1 MKTKPE
7 RNLEAVKI
15 EDYLALDFTDVPTLP
30 ADKLAARVPELL
42 KAARVT
48 KSEPATAENNT
59 KSFDPATVSRRDFL
73 ARLGTGIVICVSIG
87 DLAEAQEARRQRG
100 GRGGGTPSDLN
111 AFLRIGEDGRVTCL
125 TGKIEMGQGP
135 ITSLPQM
142 LAEDLEVPL
151 ESVDIIMGDTELC
164 PWDQGTHGSMSTR
177 SFGLTLRA
185 AAAEAKLVLLEL
197 AAEKLNVPKEQLVA
211 QDGAVFEREKKE
223 HRVTYAE
230 LAKGQKIERHLSA
243 KPELKSPAQ
252 FKVMG
257 KPHLHR
263 DALDKVTG
271 KAQYAGDIRQPD
283 MLYASIVRP
292 PAHGARLKSA
302 NTDACKQIPGVQ
314 VVQEGELVAVLH
326 KFPDVA
332 EAALEKIKA
341 EFEPSQLKTDDK
353 NIFEH
358 LLKAAQEPHVRAS
371 GGDLEEGKKLAAK
384 KFECSYLNS
393 YVAHAPMETHTALAK
408 VEGDKVTVW
417 ASTQS
422 PFGVQGE
429 VARAL
434 GVAPENVRVITPFV
448 GGGFGGKSQSSQ
460 AVEAAMLAK
469 AVGKPVQV
477 CRTRE
482 EEFFQ
487 DTFRPAAVVKIN
499 SGVDNAG
506 KLVFWDYTV
515 YFAGERGGAQFYAI
529 PHHRTAASGA
539 AWGAAV
545 GSHPFA
551 TGAWRA
557 PGNNTNTFARESHI
571 DIMAAAAGLDPVEF
585 RLKNLTDERMVRVLK
600 AAADKFGWS
609 PGKAPSKRGFGVACG
624 TDAGSYVAAIA
635 EASVDANKGT
645 VQVKRVICAQDMG
658 IVVNPEGAQ
667 IQMEG
672 CITMGLGY
680 ALSEEIHFQNGKI
693 LDTNFDTY
701 ELPRF
706 SWLPTIETVLVE
718 NNDLP
723 PQGGGEP
730 AIILMGALVANA
742 IHDAT
747 GARIFQLP
755 MTPERVK
762 EALAKA

>member
-7 RNLEAVKI
+7 RNLEAVRI
-15 EDYLALDFTDVPTLP
+15 EDYLELDFTDVPTLP
-30 ADKLAARVPELL
+30 THELAARVPELL
-42 KAARVT
+42 RAARATGSSRVI
-48 KSEPATAENNT
+48 SEPST
-59 KSFDPATVSRRDFL
+59 KPFDPATVNRREFL
-73 ARLGTGIVICVSIG
+73 AWLGTGIVICISLG
-87 DLAEAQEARRQRG
+87 DLAEAQQARQRG
-100 GRGGGTPSDLN
+100 GRGGGTPSDFN

-151 ESVDIIMGDTELC
+151 ESVDIIMGDTERC
-164 PWDQGTHGSMSTR
+164 PWDQGTHGSQTTR
-177 SFGLTLRA
+177 SFGPTLRA
-185 AAAEAKLVLLEL
+185 AAAEAKAVLLEL
-197 AAEKLNVPKEQLVA
+197 ASEKLNVPKDQLVA

-223 HRVTYAE
+223 HRVSYAE

-243 KPELKSPAQ
+243 KPDLKSPGQ

-271 KAQYAGDIRQPD
+271 KAQYAGDIREPD
-283 MLYASIVRP
+283 MLYASILRP

-302 NTDACKQIPGVQ
+302 NTDACKEIPGVQ
-314 VVQEGELVAVLH
+314 VVHEGDLVAVLH

-332 EAALEKIKA
+332 QTALEKIKA
-341 EFEPSQLKTDDK
+341 EFEPSPLKTDDK

-358 LLKAAQEPHVRAS
+358 LLKVAQEPNVRTS
-371 GGDLEEGKKLAAK
+371 GGDLEEGKKLAVK
-384 KFECSYLNS
+384 KFESSYLNS
-393 YVAHAPMETHTALAK
+393 YVAHSAMETHTALAK
-408 VEGDKVTVW
+408 VEGDKATVW

-422 PFGVQGE
+422 PFGVKGE
-429 VARAL
+429 IARAL
-434 GVAPENVRVITPFV
+434 GLAVDNVRVITPFV

-460 AVEAAMLAK
+460 AVEAAILAK

-499 SGVDNAG
+499 SGIDNAG
-506 KLVFWDYTV
+506 KIVFWDYTV
-515 YFAGERGGAQFYAI
+515 YFAGERGGPQFYAI
-529 PHHRTAASGA
+529 PHHRTAASGGG
-539 AWGAAV
+539 WGGGTA
-545 GSHPFA
+545 SHPFA

-557 PGNNTNTFARESHI
+557 PGNNTNTFARESQI
-571 DIMAAAAGLDPVEF
+571 DMMAAAAGLDPVEF
-585 RLKNLTDERMVRVLK
+585 RLKNLTDARMVRVLK
-600 AAADKFGWS
+600 TAADKFGWS
-609 PGKAPSKRGFGVACG
+609 PGKSPSKRGYGVACG

-635 EASVDANKGT
+635 ETSVDANKGT
-645 VQVKRVICAQDMG
+645 VQVKRVVCAQDMG
-658 IVVNPEGAQ
+658 VVVNPEGAQ

-680 ALSEEIHFQNGKI
+680 ALSEEIHFQNGKL

-701 ELPRF
+701 ELPKF

-747 GARIFQLP
+747 GARLYQLP
-755 MTPERVK
+755 MTPDRVK
-762 EALAKA
+762 AAILKA

>member
-1 MKTKPE
+1 MQTKPE
-7 RNLEAVKI
+7 RNLQTVKI

-30 ADKLAARVPELL
+30 ADELAARVPELL
-42 KAARVT
+42 KAA
-48 KSEPATAENNT
+48 KGAGSEPVTTENNT
-59 KSFDPATVSRRDFL
+59 QRLDPATVSRRDFL
-73 ARLGTGIVICVSIG
+73 AWLGTGIVICISIG

-100 GRGGGTPSDLN
+100 GRGGGPPSDFN

-151 ESVDIIMGDTELC
+151 ESVDIVMGDTALC

-177 SFGLTLRA
+177 SFGVTLRA
-185 AAAEAKLVLLEL
+185 AAAEAKAVLLEL
-197 AAEKLNVPKEQLVA
+197 AAEKLNVPKDQLTA
-211 QDGAVFEREKKE
+211 QDGAIFQRNKKE

-230 LAKGQKIERHLSA
+230 LAKGQKIERHVSA
-243 KPELKSPAQ
+243 KPELKSPAA

-257 KPHLHR
+257 KPQLHR

-283 MLYASIVRP
+283 MLYASILRP

-302 NTDACKQIPGVQ
+302 NTDACKEIPGVL
-314 VVQEGELVAVLH
+314 VVHEGDLVAVLH

-332 EAALEKIKA
+332 QVAVEKIKA
-341 EFEPSQLKTDDK
+341 EFEPSELKTDDK

-358 LLKAAQEPHVRAS
+358 LLKVAQEPNVRTS
-371 GGDLEEGKKLAAK
+371 GGNLEEGRKIAAK

-393 YVAHAPMETHTALAK
+393 YVAHSAMETHTALAK
-408 VEGDKVTVW
+408 VEGDKATVW
-417 ASTQS
+417 ASTQG
-422 PFGVQGE
+422 PFGAQAE

-434 GVAPENVRVITPFV
+434 GVPAENVRVITPFV

-460 AVEAAMLAK
+460 AVEAAILAK

-499 SGVDNAG
+499 SGVDSAG
-506 KLVFWDYTV
+506 KIVFWDYTV
-515 YFAGERGGAQFYAI
+515 YFAGERGAAHFYAI
-529 PHHRTAASGA
+529 PNHRTASSGA
-539 AWGAAV
+539 AWGAAA

-557 PGNNTNTFARESHI
+557 PGNNTNTFARESQI
-571 DIMAAAAGLDPVEF
+571 DMMAAAAGLDPVEF
-585 RLKNLTDERMVRVLK
+585 RLKNLSDERMIRVLK
-600 AAADKFGWS
+600 TAADKFGWTT
-609 PGKAPSKRGFGVACG
+609 GKAPSKRGYGVACG

-635 EASVDANKGT
+635 EASVDANKGA
-645 VQVKRVICAQDMG
+645 VQVKRVVCAQDMG
-658 IVVNPEGAQ
+658 VVVNPEGAQ

-706 SWLPTIETVLVE
+706 SWLPAMETILVE

-747 GARIFQLP
+747 GARLFQLP

-762 EALAKA
+762 AAMKA

>member
-1 MKTKPE
+1 MQKKLE
-7 RNLEAVKI
+7 RGSGQLAH
-15 EDYLALDFTDVPTLP
+15 EDYLALDFTDVPTMP
-30 ADKLAARVPELL
+30 ADELAARAPELL
-42 KAARVT
+42 KAASGAST
-48 KSEPATAENNT
+48 QALAGSPATPVDF
-59 KSFDPATVSRRDFL
+59 STVTRRDFL
-73 ARLGTGIVICVSIG
+73 AWLGTGIVILIASG
-87 DLAEAQEARRQRG
+87 DVAEAQEARRQRG
-100 GRGGGTPSDLN
+100 GRGGGPPSDFN

-151 ESVDIIMGDTELC
+151 ESVDIVMGDTALC
-164 PWDQGTHGSMSTR
+164 PWDQGTHGSMTTR
-177 SFGLTLRA
+177 SFGPTLRA
-185 AAAEAKLVLLEL
+185 AAAEAKIVLLEL
-197 AAEKLNVPKEQLVA
+197 ASEKLNVPKDQLVA
-211 QDGAVFEREKKE
+211 LEGAIFERDNKE

-230 LAKGQKIERHLSA
+230 LTKGQKIERHVSA
-243 KPELKSPAQ
+243 KPDLKSPSQ

-257 KPHLHR
+257 KPQLHR

-271 KAQYAGDIRQPD
+271 KAQYAGDIHLPD
-283 MLYASIVRP
+283 MLYASILRP

-302 NTDACKQIPGVQ
+302 NTDACKEVPGVQ
-314 VVQEGELVAVLH
+314 VVQEGDLVAVLH

-332 EAALEKIKA
+332 QTAVEKIKA
-341 EFEPSQLKTDDK
+341 EFEPSESKTDDK
-353 NIFEH
+353 NIYEH
-358 LLKAAQEPHVRAS
+358 LLKGAQEPNVRRS
-371 GGDLEEGKKLAAK
+371 GGDLEEGRKLAAK

-393 YVAHAPMETHTALAK
+393 YVAHSPMETHTALAK
-408 VEGDKVTVW
+408 VEGDKATVW
-417 ASTQS
+417 ASTQG
-422 PFGVQGE
+422 PFGVQAE

-434 GVAPENVRVITPFV
+434 GVPSENVRVITPFV

-460 AVEAAMLAK
+460 AVEATILAK

-499 SGVDNAG
+499 SGVDSTG
-506 KLVFWDYTV
+506 KIVFWDYTV
-515 YFAGERGGAQFYAI
+515 YFAGERGAPHFYAI
-529 PHHRTAASGA
+529 PNHRTASSGA
-539 AWGAAV
+539 AWGAAA

-557 PGNNTNTFARESHI
+557 PGNNTNTFARESQI
-571 DIMAAAAGLDPVEF
+571 DMMAAAAGVDPVEF
-585 RLKNLTDERMVRVLK
+585 RLKNLTDERMIRVLK
-600 AAADKFGWS
+600 TAADKFGWT
-609 PGKAPSKRGFGVACG
+609 PGKAPSKRGYGVACG

-635 EASVDANKGT
+635 EASVDAKKGT
-645 VQVKRVICAQDMG
+645 VQVKRVVCAQDMG
-658 IVVNPEGAQ
+658 VVVNPEGAQ

-706 SWLPTIETVLVE
+706 SWLPAIETVLVE
-718 NNDLP
+718 NNELP

-742 IHDAT
+742 VHDAT
-747 GARIFQLP
+747 GARLFQLP

-762 EALAKA
+762 AALKA